1 MNLNN
6 PVTIDNQIY
15 DKATINLAVST
26 NYSNGV
32 EDLNMAIR
40 IVPTRID
47 PNGHAV
53 TADANALGIFRG
65 RLSELASDAENNLV
79 NNLLVS
85 LQALLNE
92 KT

>member
-6 PVTIDNQIY
+6 PIIIDNQVY

-26 NYSNGV
+26 NYSNGI

-47 PNGHAV
+47 PNGNSV
-53 TADANALGIFRG
+53 TADAHSIGLFRG
-65 RLSELASDAENNLV
+65 RLSELSSQAENELV
-79 NNLLVS
+79 NSLLVN
-85 LQALLNE
+85 LQNLLNE